1 MRSYKMNIQVSDK
14 HKQLLQYNWRPLA
27 SKHINYAVAS
37 IDGEHKLLHRVIAE
51 LEGWDLD
58 KMVVDHI
65 NSDGLDNRLENL
77 QVCTQSQNMM
87 KQRKPSGCSSIF
99 KGVNKLRDKWRTRI
113 TVDGKTKSCGV
124 YATEKEAALAY
135 NYMAQHLFG
144 DFANLNE
151 VSI

>member
-1 MRSYKMNIQVSDK
+1 MNIQVSDK
-14 HKQLLQYNWRPLA
+14 HKHLLQYNWRPLA
-27 SKHINYAVAS
+27 SKHINYAVAT
-37 IDGEHKLLHRVIAE
+37 IDGENKLLHRVIAE
-51 LEGWDLD
+51 LEGWELGT
-58 KMVVDHI
+58 KVVDHI
-65 NSDGLDNRLENL
+65 NSDGLDNRLDNL

-87 KQRKPSGCSSIF
+87 KQRKPSGCSSAF

-124 YATEKEAALAY
+124 YATETEAAIAY
-135 NYMAQHLFG
+135 NFMAKHLFG